1 MAAEMRAVGVFAHS
15 SVALATM
22 EEGSG
27 GQA

>member
-22 EEGSG
+22 EEGSD
-27 GQA
+27 